1 MSAGYELAQVNI
13 GRILAPFDS
22 EVMHGFTSKLEEVN
36 AVADT
41 AEGFVWRLIDEQGSD
56 ATAFRVFG
64 DEWLAVNMSV
74 WTSPE
79 ALNAYV
85 YGPQHRAMLKRRRE
99 WFAHLTEAYSAM
111 WWVPAGHRP
120 TLPEAEKRLTI
131 LREKGPTPEAFT
143 MKELFPKPEA

>member
-1 MSAGYELAQVNI
+1 MSERYELAQVNI

-41 AEGFVWRLIDEQGSD
+41 AEGFVWRLVDEESSD
-56 ATAFRVFG
+56 ATAFRVFD

-85 YGPQHRAMLKRRRE
+85 YGPEHRAMLKRRRE
-99 WFAHLTEAYSAM
+99 WFTHLTEAYSAM
-111 WWVPAGHRP
+111 WWVPAGYRP
-120 TLPEAEKRLTI
+120 TLPEAEKRITI
-131 LREKGPTPEAFT
+131 LREKGPTAEAFT
-143 MKELFPKPEA
+143 MKDLFDPPE

>member
-1 MSAGYELAQVNI
+1 MSERYELAQVNI

-41 AEGFVWRLIDEQGSD
+41 AEGFVWRLVDGEGSD
-56 ATAFRVFG
+56 ATAFRVFD

-85 YGPQHRAMLKRRRE
+85 YGPEHRAMLKRRRE
-99 WFAHLTEAYSAM
+99 WFTHLTEAYSAM
-111 WWVPAGHRP
+111 WWVPAGSRP
-120 TLPEAEKRLTI
+120 TLPEAEKRITI
-131 LREKGPTPEAFT
+131 LREKGPTAEAFT
-143 MKELFPKPEA
+143 MKDLFDPPE